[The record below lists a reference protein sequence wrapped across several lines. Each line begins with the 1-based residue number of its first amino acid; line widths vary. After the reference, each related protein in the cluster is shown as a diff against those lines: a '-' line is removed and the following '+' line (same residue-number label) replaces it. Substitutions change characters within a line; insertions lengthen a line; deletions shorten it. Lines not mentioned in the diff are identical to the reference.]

1 MTRSEITQYAKEN
14 GQPQPEDTRIVVETK
29 EDAELLFKTPVGK
42 DLIDGFK
49 IIRNYPQSVRLGT
62 DYYINVYFLKQNY
75 YAFVKLLAVY
85 EFLSGY
91 QRIILLGFLQ
101 ANYEKVNGLG
111 VKLTEKQKKFSEA
124 IGDNP
129 MTRSELQEQ
138 EKLQMAID
146 DPNKFVASFIYI
158 ENDLQK
164 MEYAPQKTL
173 VDNAIMV
180 IHPVFTSQTYSNDC
194 LTKGVNFLVGY
205 PYFTH

>member
-1 MTRSEITQYAKEN
+1 MTRSEINNYAKEN
-14 GQPQPEDTRIVVETK
+14 GQSVPEDTRIVVETK

-75 YAFVKLLAVY
+75 FAFVKLLAVY

-91 QRIILLGFLQ
+91 QRVILLGFLQ

-111 VKLTEKQKKFSEA
+111 VKLTNKQKQFAEA

-129 MTRSELQEQ
+129 ITRSELQEQ

-194 LTKGVNFLVGY
+194 LIKGVNFLIGY